1 MNSPLTPLAVL
12 LNPRVQTVWAARE
25 VGARTLMVGPDLTAP
40 GMNRVLAEADQAIE
54 ADWRDYRELTA
65 ALEHLAGR
73 AQVSVFGF
81 EDATAL
87 AASRVNWCLRLPGSS
102 PLAVAVL
109 SDSLALRERVNALT
123 ATPVRFAMCT
133 RAELTRAA
141 CQVGFPCAVRPR
153 AYPATDQAPVPQDVP
168 VLHDVIDAER
178 LAARLPEAEL
188 VIEEYLDGPRVTVEA
203 HSYHG
208 SHTVHRVT
216 PVRARGVDGQP
227 AASGRRSDRTDRL
240 DRLDRL
246 EETVGPELHRL
257 VGDTLDAADYLAGP
271 SQITVALTARGPRL
285 VAARACPHPDSTLP
299 GFSIAALL
307 ELAPPAHRA
316 QAS

>member
-102 PLAVAVL
+102 PLSVAVL

-153 AYPATDQAPVPQDVP
+153 AYPTADQAPLPRDMP

-178 LAARLPEAEL
+178 LAAHLPEVEL
-188 VIEEYLDGPRVTVEA
+188 VIEEYLDGPRVTAEA
-203 HSYHG
+203 FSYHG

-216 PVRARGVDGQP
+216 PVRTRRIDGQTTT
-227 AASGRRSDRTDRL
+227 GERRPDRL
-240 DRLDRL
+240 DRPDRL
-246 EETVGPELHRL
+246 EESVGPELHRL
-257 VGDTLDAADYLAGP
+257 VSDTLDAADFLVGP
-271 SQITVALTARGPRL
+271 SQTTIALTARGPRL
-285 VAARACPHPDSTLP
+285 VAARACPRPDSTLP